1 MADQFINRELSWLE
15 FNQRV
20 LEQAK
25 NDKLAI
31 LERIKFLAITASNL
45 DEFFQVRVGGLTMM
59 KRSGITSRDLTGRT
73 ISQQLSAI
81 RKRCQ
86 EMSHEQYRILMDE
99 LFPALGEQGLVPLAP
114 EDLTPEERVGVDDY
128 FSSFVFPLLTPL
140 ALESSQHAIAL
151 PSLQIVIAARLKSES
166 KSEAGQQRYAF
177 VPIPENVPRFISVAR
192 SEDEGFVL
200 LEDLVRFHLE
210 SLFPG
215 ETVTGT
221 ALFRITRN
229 TDIAVD
235 EEDASDLIDEM
246 EEVLTARRFSATV
259 RLQLRAGAPRDLTK
273 LIQTLTGTNAGN
285 LYRVSG
291 PLALAEFMQLA
302 FRSGFEHLQES
313 PWTPQASPA
322 VDPAS
327 SIFDQISARD
337 ILLSHPYESFEPV
350 LRLLK
355 DAATDP
361 KVLSIKQ
368 VLYRTAKDSVV
379 TEALIRAAQNGKQV
393 TVLIELKARFDEA
406 RNLHRAEELQ
416 RAGVQVVYGVKGLK
430 THAKITLVA
439 RNEDGRLRRYVHLGT
454 GNYNE
459 STARLYTDISYLT
472 CRPEYAAD
480 ASLFFN
486 AVTGRSKLVRL
497 QKLAPAPT
505 ALKQKIL
512 ELIEG
517 EISRAE
523 QGDQALIMGKMN
535 SLQHP
540 EIISALYRASRAGVQ
555 IKLNVRGICCLK
567 TGDRKDAKNIEVVSI
582 IDRYLEH
589 ARVFY
594 FSRGGDPEI
603 YISSAD
609 LMVRNL
615 DSRVELMAPIE
626 DRSCKKQLIR
636 YLEASFKDNQSSYTI
651 QGDGTSKARVP
662 EEGERPFRLQEELY
676 KQAVKAARHQARK
689 QATTFTPH
697 LPQDDS

>member
-1 MADQFINRELSWLE
+1 MPDLFINREASWLE

-20 LEQAK
+20 LEQATRP
-25 NDKLAI
+25 KLPI
-31 LERIKFLAITASNL
+31 LERVKFLAITASNL

-59 KRSGITSRDLTGRT
+59 RRSGTTTRDLAGLT
-73 ISQQLSAI
+73 ISQQLAQI

-86 EMSHEQYRILMDE
+86 AMSTEQYRILMEE
-99 LFPALGEQGLVPLAP
+99 LFPALAQEGLVHLQPK
-114 EDLTPEERVGVDDY
+114 DLTPEERVGVDDY
-128 FSSFVFPLLTPL
+128 FSSFIFPLLTPL

-151 PSLQIVIAARLKSES
+151 PSLQIVIAARLESEG
-166 KSEAGQQRYAF
+166 ETRYTF

-192 SEDEGFVL
+192 DEGEGFVM
-200 LEDLVRFHLE
+200 LEDLVRHHLGD
-210 SLFPG
+210 LFPS

-221 ALFRITRN
+221 ALFRLTRN

-259 RLQLRAGAPRDLTK
+259 RVQLRSGAPRDITR
-273 LIQTLTGTNAGN
+273 LIQELTGTGTTH
-285 LYRVSG
+285 LYRVTG

-302 FRSGFEHLQES
+302 FRSGFEHLREPQ
-313 PWTPQASPA
+313 WTPQPSPA
-322 VDPAS
+322 LDVS
-327 SIFDQISARD
+327 TSIFDSIASRD
-337 ILLSHPYESFEPV
+337 ILLSHPFESFEPIV
-350 LRLLK
+350 RLLSE
-355 DAATDP
+355 AASDP

-368 VLYRTAKDSVV
+368 VLYRTAEDSSIID
-379 TEALIRAAQNGKQV
+379 ALIRAAQNGKQV

-439 RNEDGRLRRYVHLGT
+439 RNEEGRLRRYVHLGT

-472 CRPEYAAD
+472 CRPEYGAD

-505 ALKQKIL
+505 ELKQRVL
-512 ELIEG
+512 ELIDG
-517 EISRAE
+517 EIARAQ
-523 QGDQALIMGKMN
+523 QGDHALIMGKMN

-540 EIISALYRASRAGVQ
+540 EIISALYRASRAGVI

-567 TGDRKDAKNIEVVSI
+567 TGDRKDAKNIEVISI
-582 IDRYLEH
+582 IDRFLEH
-589 ARVFY
+589 SRIFY
-594 FSRGGDPEI
+594 FHRGGDPEV

-609 LMVRNL
+609 WMVRNL
-615 DSRVELMAPIE
+615 DSRVEIMTPIE
-626 DRSCKKQLIR
+626 DRTCKRQLIR
-636 YLEASFKDNQSSYTI
+636 LLEATFKDNTNAFVINS
-651 QGDGTSKARVP
+651 DGTSTPVIPKP
-662 EEGERPFRLQEELY
+662 GERAFRLQDHLH
-676 KQAVKAARHQARK
+676 KQATKAARNQSK
-689 QATTFTPH
+689 QRGTTFEPH
-697 LPQDDS
+697 LPSS

>member
-20 LEQAK
+20 LEQASRP
-25 NDKLAI
+25 DLPI

-59 KRSGITSRDLTGRT
+59 KRSGVTSSDLTGRT

-81 RKRCQ
+81 RKRSQ
-86 EMSHEQYRILMDE
+86 QMSNDQYRILMTE
-99 LFPALGEQGLVPLAP
+99 LFPALAQAGLVPLKP
-114 EDLTPEERVGVDDY
+114 EDLTPEERIGVDDY
-128 FSSFVFPLLTPL
+128 FTSFVFPLLTPL

-151 PSLQIVIAARLKSES
+151 PSLQIVIAARLKSEGE
-166 KSEAGQQRYAF
+166 KDRYAF

-192 SEDEGFVL
+192 SEDEGFVM

-221 ALFRITRN
+221 ALFRMTRN

-259 RLQLRAGAPRDLTK
+259 RLQLRSGAPRDITK

-291 PLALAEFMQLA
+291 PLALTEFMQLA
-302 FRSGFEHLQES
+302 FRGGFEHLRES
-313 PWTPQASPA
+313 PWTPQTSPA
-322 VDPAS
+322 VESTS
-327 SIFDQISARD
+327 SIFDQIATRD

-355 DAATDP
+355 EAANDP

-368 VLYRTAKDSVV
+368 VLYRTAENSGV

-505 ALKQKIL
+505 ALKQKVL

-523 QGDQALIMGKMN
+523 QGDQALIMAKMN

-540 EIISALYRASRAGVQ
+540 EIIKALYRASRAGVQ

-567 TGDRKDAKNIEVVSI
+567 TGDRKDAKNIQVVSI
-582 IDRYLEH
+582 IDRFLEH
-589 ARVFY
+589 ARIFY
-594 FSRGGDPEI
+594 FSRGGDPEV

-626 DRSCKKQLIR
+626 DRNCKKQLIR
-636 YLEASFKDNQSSYTI
+636 ILEASFKDNQSSYNI
-651 QGDGTSKARVP
+651 KSDGTSEPRAP
-662 EEGERPFRLQEELY
+662 EAGERPYRLQEELY
-676 KQAVKAARHQARK
+676 KQAVKAARRQARK
-689 QATTFTPH
+689 QSTTFEPH
-697 LPQDDS
+697 LPHEQP

>member
-20 LEQAK
+20 LEQASRP
-25 NDKLAI
+25 KLAI

-59 KRSGITSRDLTGRT
+59 KRSGVTSRDQTGLT
-73 ISQQLSAI
+73 ISQQLDAI
-81 RKRCQ
+81 RKRSQ
-86 EMSHEQYRILMDE
+86 QMSNEQYRILMED
-99 LFPALGEQGLVPLAP
+99 LFPTLAEQGLVPLEP

-128 FSSFVFPLLTPL
+128 FTSFVFPLLTPL

-151 PSLQIVIAARLKSES
+151 PSLQIVIAARLKSEL
-166 KSEAGQQRYAF
+166 KEERYAF

-192 SEDEGFVL
+192 SEDEGFVM

-259 RLQLRAGAPRDLTK
+259 RLQLRSGAPRDITK
-273 LIQTLTGTNAGN
+273 LIQTLTGTNAAN

-302 FRSGFEHLQES
+302 FRGGFEHLRES
-313 PWTPQASPA
+313 PWTPQASSA
-322 VDPAS
+322 VEPTS
-327 SIFDQISARD
+327 SIFEQIAARD

-350 LRLLK
+350 VRLLK
-355 DAATDP
+355 EAATDP

-368 VLYRTAKDSVV
+368 VLYRTAEDSSI

-505 ALKQKIL
+505 ALKQKML

-523 QGDQALIMGKMN
+523 QGDQALIMCKMN

-540 EIISALYRASRAGVQ
+540 EIISAFYRASRAGVK

-567 TGDRKDAKNIEVVSI
+567 TGDRKDAKNIEVISI

-589 ARVFY
+589 ARIFY

-626 DRSCKKQLIR
+626 DRNCKKQLIR
-636 YLEASFKDNQSSYTI
+636 ILEASFKDNQSSYTI
-651 QGDGTSKARVP
+651 KSDGTSEARVP
-662 EEGERPFRLQEELY
+662 EAGTRAFRLQEELY
-676 KQAVKAARHQARK
+676 KQAVKAARRQARK
-689 QATTFTPH
+689 QSTTFQPH
-697 LPQDDS
+697 LPQEEA